1 MVLVFFICL
10 FLVLL
15 ITVVILSTISFRIEK
30 FKASNYNEYGKL
42 KIDYKVFFELL
53 FLNKLKIFSI
63 KIDKGVA
70 DKLKVKD
77 KLKNIDFQQAK
88 TNMPSKKDFKEII
101 KKLQI
106 KIDKLNLKLD
116 IGTIDIILTS
126 TIITVLAS
134 TIGIVLA
141 RMIKKYDK
149 ERYNYEIHPIYQD
162 KNIIKLDL
170 NCIIKVKMVHIIS
183 IIYLL
188 VKKRRVEENER
199 TSNRRSYDYSYE

>member
-15 ITVVILSTISFRIEK
+15 ITVVILSTISVRIEK
-30 FKASNYNEYGKL
+30 FKASNYNKYGKL

-126 TIITVLAS
+126 AIITVLAS
-134 TIGIVLA
+134 TIGIVVA
-141 RMIKKYDK
+141 RL
-149 ERYNYEIHPIYQD
+149 
-162 KNIIKLDL
+162 IIFY
-170 NCIIKVKMVHIIS
+170 V
-183 IIYLL
+183 L
-188 VKKRRVEENER
+188 VC
-199 TSNRRSYDYSYE
+199 